1 MKFRMKIN
9 ISFFILSFSPFVI
22 LYGTDTDPGDFVIV
36 DGTTSYETLPFIET
50 FSQGVGTN
58 FDKWVSAQWSSF
70 GSASD
75 DYDCMDGSC
84 SGNEDQYLSLI
95 HI

>member
-1 MKFRMKIN
+1 MKLRMKIN

-58 FDKWVSAQWSSF
+58 FDKWVSA
-70 GSASD
+70 
-75 DYDCMDGSC
+75 
-84 SGNEDQYLSLI
+84 
-95 HI
+95 